1 MSASLDA
8 SQTSRNDS
16 EAGCVC
22 VWCAGSD
29 ITRNEFQW
37 DELIYCKEN
46 GYDFKSVIKCDASAD
61 ISADGCQTAVEVLRK

>member
-1 MSASLDA
+1 M
-8 SQTSRNDS
+8 
-16 EAGCVC
+16 C

-46 GYDFKSVIKCDASAD
+46 GYDFKSVIKFDASAD
-61 ISADGCQTAVEVLRK
+61 ISADGCQTAVVLRK